1 VRVRDAIIL
10 AAGLGTRI
18 RDIMGVTAKQFIR
31 INSIPLFL
39 YPILCLWRNGV
50 DFFIVVVNPI
60 IMDDIDR
67 YLERISGRLGFNYE
81 IILNPYP
88 GSGNGNSFIIG
99 AKEYLRIRGNNRVFL
114 SVSDHIF
121 SPNMPGKLI
130 GCDRGDIVV
139 LGDDLPVFIDI
150 GEATRIYAVNDKI
163 ISIGK
168 GLEKY
173 NYIDTGLFMVNN
185 PSRITGLFR
194 EDEPISLSSI
204 IGDKRVDSRVVS
216 CMRDCLWKDIDHFI
230 DLEILLDTDMRRII
244 KDYEELLL
252 NPMRS
257 INP

>member
-18 RDIMGVTAKQFIR
+18 RDLMGVIAKQFIR

-39 YPILCLWRNGV
+39 YPILCLWRSGV

-60 IMDDIDR
+60 VMDDIDK
-67 YLERISGRLGFNYE
+67 YLEKISRRLGFSYE
-81 IILNPYP
+81 ITLNPYP

-99 AKEYLRIRGNNRVFL
+99 VKEYLRIRGSNRVFL

-130 GCDRGDIVV
+130 SHVGGDIVV
-139 LGDDLPVFIDI
+139 LGDKSPVFIDV
-150 GEATRIYAVNDKI
+150 GEATRIYAVNNRI

-173 NYIDTGLFMVNN
+173 NYIDTGLFIVNN
-185 PSRITGLFR
+185 PSKITGLFR

-204 IGDKRVDSRVVS
+204 IGDGRVDSRVAP
-216 CMRDCLWKDIDHFI
+216 CMHDCLWKDIDHFM
-230 DLEILLDTDMRRII
+230 DLETLLSTDMRRVIR
-244 KDYEELLL
+244 DYVELL
-252 NPMRS
+252 NPIRS